1 MECIAR
7 QPEIAW
13 AKLYTHRYI
22 CENYAWPRERS
33 PQLQSVVPWMRY
45 FGKKNCKRNQV
56 FYFNYK
62 LYWSMWTN
70 FMSRLWR
77 SHYFRLTH
85 NLLLQQSYLQSRPT
99 GNKIASTCKNTYFHS
114 TGLFLNLYLDLRVW
128 ELHRKTL
135 NSLMRL
141 FFNFSL

>member
-45 FGKKNCKRNQV
+45 FGKKIVKEIK
-56 FYFNYK
+56 F
-62 LYWSMWTN
+62 STSTTN
-70 FMSRLWR
+70 SIDQCEPI
-77 SHYFRLTH
+77 SC
-85 NLLLQQSYLQSRPT
+85 QDCEDPT
-99 GNKIASTCKNTYFHS
+99 T
-114 TGLFLNLYLDLRVW
+114 LD
-128 ELHRKTL
+128 
-135 NSLMRL
+135 
-141 FFNFSL
+141 